1 MKQTNHYFLK
11 YSAKD
16 NMQTI
21 RQAYNEGK
29 NIKKETPEAITFS
42 QAFDD
47 IRYFQFIIENGYSGY
62 GDSEK
67 DCFVKAF
74 AELKEELTTECSNQT
89 STLIPLPVFLNLIKK
104 HFSFIFDG
112 HLAITTDNYGIGF
125 YKPLKT
131 FVSSFFL
138 KKHPGGF
145 MISESNKMLSIN
157 NPSIKLF
164 PTIKNGE
171 TGYLIGARSYSDLKT
186 LDLLIDQE
194 SMTIPVHQ
202 IKSSPSKKITIQ
214 EKLFFDQAAYVKSST
229 FVGDNPKDLDAMYK
243 TGKELRRYSN
253 VIWDLSN
260 NMGGNAEF
268 AKQFIKGLSDCCSD
282 SNKTYQL
289 ESSLVHAKET
299 GQIQE
304 IPYGFKE
311 IKEYEDHTKPS
322 TFSGHLHIIVNDSVA
337 SSAELAIKMTSCI
350 ENRTIYG
357 CNTLGIGRFGDLL
370 IYYLPYSKATV
381 WCPHKIYENGIE
393 EGQGY
398 EPDVWLDTKDPLS
411 HVLDIISNKKS
422 LPGCSL

>member
-1 MKQTNHYFLK
+1 MKQTFDFLK

-21 RQAYNEGK
+21 RQAYNQGE
-29 NIKKETPEAITFS
+29 NIKKETPEAITYN

-47 IRYFQFIIENGYSGY
+47 IRYFQFILENGYSGY
-62 GDSEK
+62 GDWGK
-67 DCFVKAF
+67 DVFDRAF
-74 AELKEELTTECSNQT
+74 AELKEELTTESLSNT
-89 STLIPLPVFLNLIKK
+89 STLIPLPVFLDLIKK
-104 HFSFIFDG
+104 HFTFIFDG
-112 HLAITTDNYGIGF
+112 HLAITTDNYGISF

-138 KKHPGGF
+138 KEHSDGF
-145 MISESNKMLSIN
+145 IISESNKVLSFN

-164 PTIKNGE
+164 PTIKNRE
-171 TGYLIGARSYSDLKT
+171 PGYLIGARSYHDLKS
-186 LDLLIDQE
+186 LEVFIDQE
-194 SMTIPVHQ
+194 TIAIPVHQ
-202 IKSSPSKKITIQ
+202 IKSSTCEKITIQ
-214 EKLFFDQAAYVKSST
+214 EKTFFDQTAYVKSST
-229 FVGDNPKDLDAMYK
+229 FIGDDPKDLAAMYK
-243 TGKELRRYSN
+243 TGKDLRHYSN

-268 AKQFIKGLSDCCSD
+268 AKQFITGLSDCCSD
-282 SNKTYQL
+282 SNQTYQL

-311 IKEYEDHTKPS
+311 IKEYENHAKPS
-322 TFSGHLHIIVNDSVA
+322 SFSGHLHIIINDSVA
-337 SSAELAIKMTSCI
+337 SSGELAIKMTSCI

-381 WCPHKIYENGIE
+381 WCPHKIYESGIIK
-393 EGQGY
+393 GQGY
-398 EPDVWLDTKDPLS
+398 EPDVWLDAIDPLS
-411 HVLDIISNKKS
+411 HVLDIISS
-422 LPGCSL
+422 